1 MKTNYILFQTP
12 KSRLTKSVRNFQLKL
27 RNNAIDRVSSTRFL
41 GVLIDENLS
50 WKIHIDIMKQK
61 MRAALDAVMRIRVYS
76 SSEAML
82 CLYHLLLLSHV
93 CYCTTNWCF
102 GNETRI
108 HQLQS
113 ICNKFIRL
121 VFGLKKRDSV
131 KNVMKQNG
139 LLTIE
144 QVYHV
149 ELAIFMYK
157 TVKKT
162 SPSRN
167 TKLISIKIKSCIN

>member
-1 MKTNYILFQTP
+1 MRRDLYYK
-12 KSRLTKSVRNFQLKL
+12 KEVRREFENF
-27 RNNAIDRVSSTRFL
+27 
-41 GVLIDENLS
+41 GNLWS
-50 WKIHIDIMKQK
+50 K
-61 MRAALDAVMRIRVYS
+61 
-76 SSEAML
+76 AML
-82 CLYHLLLLSHV
+82 CLYHSLLLSHV
-93 CYCTTNWCF
+93 CYCMTNLCF
-102 GNETRI
+102 GKETRI
-108 HQLQS
+108 HQLQR

-157 TVKKT
+157 TVKKLHPVAILNLFQLKSSLVST
-162 SPSRN
+162 RSNSLYISPVYRL
-167 TKLISIKIKSCIN
+167 TMCQQSIKFQDLKYGVNCQLRLRKARV